1 MPVTLRISITIWTL
15 LLASTSIDGD
25 NLWHFHKQEQGV
37 SVYTKPILHSSL
49 DTFKAQ
55 VTLDA
60 KLEDIRNTIL
70 NYSEYPTWYEN
81 YSYGEII
88 ARVSASEF
96 SVRFVIDVPFPF
108 QDRESVNRVV
118 VKESNDRLVI
128 ILTSEPDILGSK
140 NDYVRMRVSA
150 GQWVLRQAPNN
161 QIHVELTYH
170 ADPEL
175 PVPGWLAN
183 RFLIDGPIQSLIN
196 LRNLVDRINVDR

>member
-1 MPVTLRISITIWTL
+1 LTL
-15 LLASTSIDGD
+15 LLLSTSIAGD
-25 NLWHFHKQEQGV
+25 NLWHFHKQEHGV

-49 DTFKAQ
+49 DAFKAQ

-60 KLEDIRNTIL
+60 KLEHIRNTIL
-70 NYSEYPTWYEN
+70 DYSEYPTWYEN

-88 ARVSASEF
+88 ARVSANEF
-96 SVRFVIDVPFPF
+96 IVRFVIDVPFPF
-108 QDRESVNRVV
+108 RDRDSVNRVV
-118 VKESNDRLVI
+118 VKDSNDRLQIV
-128 ILTSEPDILGSK
+128 LTSEPDILASK
-140 NDYVRMRVSA
+140 NDYVRMRVSS

-161 QIHVELTYH
+161 QIDIELTYH

-196 LRNLVDRINVDR
+196 LRNLVE

>member
-1 MPVTLRISITIWTL
+1 MTTLTV
-15 LLASTSIDGD
+15 LLASTFIATE
-25 NLWHFHKQEQGV
+25 NLWHFHKKDDGV
-37 SVYTKPILHSSL
+37 SVYTKPILQSSL
-49 DTFKAQ
+49 DAFKAQ
-55 VTLDA
+55 VTLNA
-60 KLEDIRNTIL
+60 KLEHIRNTIL
-70 NYSEYPTWYEN
+70 DYAEYTKWYEN

-96 SVRFVIDVPFPF
+96 IVRFVIDVPFPF

-150 GQWVLRQAPNN
+150 GQWVLRQAPDD
-161 QIHVELTYH
+161 QIDIELTYH

-196 LRNLVDRINVDR
+196 LRNLVE